1 VQYRRK
7 RPVESMTRG
16 TKGLISYFVM
26 FFAIGFLL
34 LQLFSRIVWTFGDSP
49 EAGFRSIAAAV
60 LPLMISAYFGFIARP
75 RMPVRDSRAPII
87 NNFVIF
93 LLWTV
98 VIIGIDRST
107 GVAVFPL
114 AELLYSVTLAAMLWR
129 YRYLDSLKSLIAA
142 CYGILAGA
150 LAAIIIFGGLVL

>member
-7 RPVESMTRG
+7 QPANGMTQG
-16 TKGLISYFVM
+16 TKGLISFFVM

-34 LQLFSRIVWTFGDSP
+34 LQLLSRILWTFEDSP

-60 LPLMISAYFGFIARP
+60 LPLMISAYMGFIARP
-75 RMPVRDSRAPII
+75 RMPVRDSLAPII
-87 NNFVIF
+87 NNFIIF

-98 VIIGIDRST
+98 VVIGVDRSV
-107 GVAVFPL
+107 GVGVFPL
-114 AELLYSVTLAAMLWR
+114 AELLYSITLAAMLWR

>member
-1 VQYRRK
+1 MQYRRK
-7 RPVESMTRG
+7 RPEDSMTQG
-16 TKGLISYFVM
+16 AKGLISYFVM

-34 LQLFSRIVWTFGDSP
+34 LQLVARILWTFGDSS

-60 LPLMISAYFGFIARP
+60 LPLMISAYMGFIARP
-75 RMPVRDSRAPII
+75 LMPVRDSRAPII
-87 NNFVIF
+87 NNFIIF

-98 VIIGIDRST
+98 VVIGVDRSI
-107 GVAVFPL
+107 GVGDFPL

-150 LAAIIIFGGLVL
+150 LAAIIIFGGLVI